1 MQNQIPSNRPEWT
14 IIKLI
19 KWATAYFKSHDI
31 EGPRTSAEILLAHI
45 LGVKPIDLYLRYD
58 QPLQGNELSA
68 FKVLLKRRIDREPVA
83 YIVGQKGFW
92 TIDLAVTSDV
102 LIPRP
107 ETECL
112 VESAIEALSREETST
127 PKRLLDLGTGSG
139 AVILSLAAQRSGHLY
154 FASDIS
160 PQAIGIAQ
168 ANARRYYPGEKIQF
182 FCADWFSALGANSNY
197 FDMILSNPPY
207 IRTTDMEKLQPEIQ
221 AYEPAIA
228 LDGGHDGLCCVR
240 RIIEQAYRYLKPR
253 GLLIMEID
261 HDQKDDVHRLM
272 RECCRYE
279 NFLCK
284 KDYRGHDRVIQMRKK
299 MLRMDV

>member
-1 MQNQIPSNRPEWT
+1 MQNQIPDSRPEWT

-58 QPLQGNELSA
+58 QPLHGDELSA

-92 TIDLAVTSDV
+92 SIDLAVTNDV

-112 VESAIEALSREETST
+112 VEFALEALPQEETST
-127 PKRLLDLGTGSG
+127 AKRLMELGTGSG
-139 AVILSLAAQRSGHLY
+139 AIILSLASQQPDHLY
-154 FASDIS
+154 FASDVS
-160 PQAIGIAQ
+160 LNAIGIAQ
-168 ANARRYYPGEKIQF
+168 ANARRYGLEDKIHF
-182 FCADWFSALGANSNY
+182 FCGNWLSPLGPNSDF

-207 IRTTDMEKLQPEIQ
+207 IRSADIEKLQPEIY
-221 AYEPAIA
+221 AYEPVIA
-228 LDGGHDGLCCVR
+228 LDGGSDGLCCLR
-240 RIIEQAYRYLKPR
+240 RIIDQAYRYLKPR
-253 GLLIMEID
+253 GVLMLEIGY
-261 HDQKDDVHRLM
+261 DQKDDVHRLM
-272 RECCRYE
+272 RECGRYE
-279 NFLCK
+279 NFRCK

-299 MLRMDV
+299 MLRTDA

>member
-1 MQNQIPSNRPEWT
+1 MQNRIPSNRPEWT

-58 QPLQGNELSA
+58 QPLQSDELSA

-92 TIDLAVTSDV
+92 SIDLAVTNDV

-112 VESAIEALSREETST
+112 VEFALEALPQEETST
-127 PKRLLDLGTGSG
+127 EKRLLELGTGCG
-139 AVILSLAAQRSGHLY
+139 AIILSLAFQQPDHLY
-154 FASDIS
+154 FASDVS
-160 PQAIGIAQ
+160 LNAIGIAQ
-168 ANARRYYPGEKIQF
+168 ANARRYCLEDKVHF
-182 FCADWFSALGANSNY
+182 FCGNWLSPLDPNSDF

-207 IRTTDMEKLQPEIQ
+207 IRSADMEKLQPEIQ

-228 LDGGHDGLCCVR
+228 LDGGADGLCCVR
-240 RIIEQAYRYLKPR
+240 RVIDQAYRYLKPR
-253 GLLIMEID
+253 GVLMLEIG
-261 HDQKDDVHRLM
+261 HDQKDDVYRLM
-272 RECCRYE
+272 RECGRYE

-284 KDYRGHDRVIQMRKK
+284 KDYRGHDRVIRMRKK
-299 MLRMDV
+299 MLRTDA